1 MKKSFFFRFAVTP
14 SCIRTIAELRLVLK
28 GFWWFRGYLIESV
41 GFAAKARAD
50 YYPRRTTQLTSEDY
64 GARLGAT
71 AKLGKRGTLIVSIDS
86 LARMSSNP
94 FFDFLMQRVEAGI
107 GQPSKQ
113 GRPGRCRAAV
123 GATSSRTSRPRP
135 SCPASAR
142 RRPAAR
148 RRRRPRPSRLAPG
161 G

>member
-1 MKKSFFFRFAVTP
+1 MKLKGMHEEKFSFRFAVTP

-113 GRPGRCRAAV
+113 GRARPVPGRRRGYFFSYFSAQTFLPCI
-123 GATSSRTSRPRP
+123 S
-135 SCPASAR
+135 AS
-142 RRPAAR
+142 
-148 RRRRPRPSRLAPG
+148 
-161 G
+161 